1 MANDTPPK
9 PLDGFRVIDFTQN
22 IAGPLAGQVLA
33 DLGAEVIKV
42 EAPAGDAARHIGTV
56 LPGRPPLP
64 TLFLPHNRGKKS
76 VTVDLTTDEGR
87 QRILLLTDTADVVLE
102 GFRPGVM
109 ERLGLGPDDLRA
121 RNPTLVYAQLSA
133 YGGNGPHGSRPGVD
147 LMVAA
152 ESGMTTGMPT
162 PSGKPQIIPF
172 QLVDAASGHVLAQA
186 VLAALLNR
194 ERHGVADV
202 VRVAMYD
209 VAVVLQAG
217 QLTIHL
223 NKPTEQPAADAAPKP
238 KGRSGVGFATQPSDA
253 FMAADG
259 YLVISA
265 YVPKHWTKLCEIID
279 RPDMLEDERFADQ
292 RARALNY
299 HELTEELEK
308 ALAARTAAEWV
319 ALLQQ
324 GGRIVL
330 HHAAESA
337 QAVARMQHDGHR
349 AGRVAA
355 ICLSMTRFLSTLTCM
370 RPARAIRERPPTM
383 PEPTPTTPQ
392 GEAAVGVEPSAVAG
406 IGVRMQDLELPTRPA
421 PVTIPDAEA
430 PEFDAWVRRHLGGLH
445 AGVLT
450 EPVPDHLLRLLD
462 EAG

>member
-1 MANDTPPK
+1 MPNTQPPK
-9 PLDGFRVIDFTQN
+9 PLDGYRVLDFTQN

-42 EAPAGDAARHIGTV
+42 EAPGGEAARQITVV

-64 TLFLPHNRGKKS
+64 TLFWPHNRGKKS
-76 VTVDLTTDEGR
+76 LAVDLTSGDNRE
-87 QRILLLTDTADVVLE
+87 QILRLADTADVVLE

-121 RNPTLVYAQLSA
+121 RNPRLIYARLSA

-162 PSGKPQIIPF
+162 PTGKPQIIPF

-209 VAVVLQAG
+209 VAVALQAS

-223 NKPTEQPAADAAPKP
+223 NKPSEAPQPKGDSEPKP
-238 KGRSGVGFATQPSDA
+238 KKRKGVGFATQPSDA
-253 FMAADG
+253 FRAADG

-265 YVPKHWTKLCEIID
+265 YVPKHWAKLCQIIG
-279 RPDMLEDERFADQ
+279 RPDLIEDERFIDQ
-292 RARALNY
+292 RSRAMNY
-299 HELTEELEK
+299 PELTEELES

-319 ALLQQ
+319 ELLQE
-324 GGRIVL
+324 GGLMACLAYTWKQVVDTPL
-330 HHAAESA
+330 FAENELA
-337 QAVARMQHDGHR
+337 LRLGGDDQAISVVRM
-349 AGRVAA
+349 
-355 ICLSMTRFLSTLTCM
+355 
-370 RPARAIRERPPTM
+370 PARYSSFDASSSGWVTDPP
-383 PEPTPTTPQ
+383 
-392 GEAAVGVEPSAVAG
+392 
-406 IGVRMQDLELPTRPA
+406 PA
-421 PVTIPDAEA
+421 PGQHNEEFLTA
-430 PEFDAWVRRHLGGLH
+430 PETAS
-445 AGVLT
+445 
-450 EPVPDHLLRLLD
+450 
-462 EAG
+462 

>member
-1 MANDTPPK
+1 MPDSKPAK
-9 PLDGFRVIDFTQN
+9 PLDGFRVLDFTQN

-33 DLGAEVIKV
+33 DLGADVIKV
-42 EAPAGDAARHIGTV
+42 EAPGGEAARHITAV

-76 VTVDLTTDEGR
+76 VAVDLTSDESK
-87 QRILLLTDTADVVLE
+87 QQILRLVDTADVVLE

-109 ERLGLGPDDLRA
+109 ERMGLGPDELRS
-121 RNPTLVYAQLSA
+121 RNPKLIYARLSA

-162 PSGKPQIIPF
+162 PTGKPQIIPF

-209 VAVVLQAG
+209 VAVGLQAS

-223 NKPTEQPAADAAPKP
+223 NKPSEAPKP
-238 KGRSGVGFATQPSDA
+238 DAEPNAKKRKGVGFATQPSDA
-253 FMAADG
+253 FKAADG

-265 YVPKHWTKLCEIID
+265 YVPKHWAKLCEIIG
-279 RPDMLEDERFADQ
+279 RPDLLTDGRFIDQ

-299 HELTEELEK
+299 PELTEELQA
-308 ALAARTAAEWV
+308 ALAAKTAAEWV
-319 ALLQQ
+319 ELLQE
-324 GGRIVL
+324 GGLMACHAYTWKQVVSTPLFAENELALRIGGGDSDDNAITV
-330 HHAAESA
+330 
-337 QAVARMQHDGHR
+337 VRM
-349 AGRVAA
+349 
-355 ICLSMTRFLSTLTCM
+355 
-370 RPARAIRERPPTM
+370 PARYSSFDAAATDPPPAVGQHNEEFLTA
-383 PEPTPTTPQ
+383 PEP
-392 GEAAVGVEPSAVAG
+392 AS
-406 IGVRMQDLELPTRPA
+406 
-421 PVTIPDAEA
+421 
-430 PEFDAWVRRHLGGLH
+430 
-445 AGVLT
+445 
-450 EPVPDHLLRLLD
+450 
-462 EAG
+462 